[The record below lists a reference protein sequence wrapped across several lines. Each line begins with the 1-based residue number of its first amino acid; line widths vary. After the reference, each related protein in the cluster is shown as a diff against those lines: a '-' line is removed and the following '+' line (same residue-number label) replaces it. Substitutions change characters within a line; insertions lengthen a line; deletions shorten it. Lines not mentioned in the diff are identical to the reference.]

1 MELTYNQLSH
11 LMKRLPDFELSY
23 ETISHNKVS
32 DKYDICLAIP
42 VGRKCYA
49 WFTFYE
55 NKRVCYL
62 FDLNREKKI
71 SRGKLVAT
79 TFNSPLSLGTIV
91 YGTFW
96 SLSSDGQEESCAN
109 TIGSTNKPVGKR
121 PMDEADSDQLSGVQR
136 RKAGD
141 FGENWFIVEDILHFQ
156 GISMKNSNFGE
167 RFGFL
172 QQFMEKSIPKS
183 MDYMLFALSVMWKV
197 EEKMW
202 DSPGYIPTNIHS
214 QIAYPIHHIQ
224 YRSSQEIMPYLNA
237 NIIRKIMSKPPNIM
251 HPVTTYVPVR
261 MDLSKSQYKFKTTFQ
276 VYADTQYDIYHL
288 LAYGK
293 NNQPVYYG
301 ISYIPNYKTSVFMN
315 SIFRNIRENKN
326 LDYIEESED
335 EDEFQDM
342 RENKY
347 VDLEKKVLL
356 ECSFHTKFKRWVP
369 LRLVD
374 SRSKIVHIHK
384 L

>member
-1 MELTYNQLSH
+1 MELSYIQLSH

-55 NKRVCYL
+55 NKHVCYL

-71 SRGKLVAT
+71 SRGKRINT
-79 TFNSPLSLGTIV
+79 TFESTLSLGTIV

-96 SLSSDGQEESCAN
+96 SSSSDDGQEESFAN
-109 TIGSTNKPVGKR
+109 ATSLK
-121 PMDEADSDQLSGVQR
+121 
-136 RKAGD
+136 
-141 FGENWFIVEDILHFQ
+141 NWFIVEDILHFQ
-156 GISMKNSNFGE
+156 GISMKNANFGE
-167 RFGFL
+167 RLGFL
-172 QQFMEKSIPKS
+172 QQFMEKSNRKS
-183 MDYMLFALSVMWKV
+183 YGKDFKDPMLFALSVMWRV
-197 EEKMW
+197 DEKNS
-202 DSPGYIPTNIHS
+202 DPTGNIPNNIQQ

-224 YRSSQEIMPYLNA
+224 YRSSHEIMPYLNA
-237 NIIRKIMSKPPNIM
+237 NINRKVQPKAANIVN
-251 HPVTTYVPVR
+251 PATIYAPVR
-261 MDLSKSQYKFKTTFQ
+261 MDLSKSQYKFKTVFQ

-288 LAYGK
+288 FAYGK

-301 ISYIPNYKTSVFMN
+301 ISYIPSYKTSVFMN

-335 EDEFQDM
+335 EDDFQDM

>member
-1 MELTYNQLSH
+1 MELSYNQLSH

-79 TFNSPLSLGTIV
+79 TFDSQLSLGTIV

-96 SLSSDGQEESCAN
+96 SSSIDGKEESCASAN
-109 TIGSTNKPVGKR
+109 TMSLK
-121 PMDEADSDQLSGVQR
+121 
-136 RKAGD
+136 
-141 FGENWFIVEDILHFQ
+141 NWFIVEDILHFQ

-172 QQFMEKSIPKS
+172 QQFMEKSKCES
-183 MDYMLFALSVMWKV
+183 VDYVLFALSVMWRV
-197 EEKMW
+197 EEKMS
-202 DSPGYIPTNIHS
+202 DSPGYIPINIHS

-237 NIIRKIMSKPPNIM
+237 NINRKIQSKPPNIM
-251 HPVTTYVPVR
+251 YPVTTYVPVR
-261 MDLSKSQYKFKTTFQ
+261 MDLSKSQYKFKTIFQ

-301 ISYIPNYKTSVFMN
+301 ISYIPSYKTSVFMN